1 MRNLS
6 IILILACDMH
16 KRKQLLSHNGPVRSG
31 STCLAEKAKMIGKGR
46 KEDSSFARFVNK
58 VVSQEI

>member
-31 STCLAEKAKMIGKGR
+31 STCRAEKAKMIGKGR
-46 KEDSSFARFVNK
+46 KEDSSNVLAVIKIMNQK
-58 VVSQEI
+58 N